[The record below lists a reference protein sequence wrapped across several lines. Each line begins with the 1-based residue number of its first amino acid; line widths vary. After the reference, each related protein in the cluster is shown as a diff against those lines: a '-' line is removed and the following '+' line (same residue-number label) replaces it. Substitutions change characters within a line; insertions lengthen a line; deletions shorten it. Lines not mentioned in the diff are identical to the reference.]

1 MHNVM
6 TDERQDAAAAYEAAA
21 LCQLSDAE
29 LDLVA
34 AGGGH
39 HHRLAQISIGNIAIG
54 IQINNQVNIAVLS
67 AGAMQGG
74 SQSNFNNAGTVISYI
89 RRI

>member
-1 MHNVM
+1 MQTVV
-6 TDERQDAAAAYEAAA
+6 TDERQAVAAYEAAA

-34 AGGGH
+34 AGVSH
-39 HHRLAQISIGNIAIG
+39 HKLAQISIGNIAIG
-54 IQINNQVNIAVLS
+54 VQINNQINIAVLS